1 MYNIFSY
8 HINPTDIM
16 LFVIIML
23 GEYVFFIE
31 AYELVGEQDS
41 AEKRIKFAFI
51 LSIVQLIGVGVWVW
65 LDS

>member
-1 MYNIFSY
+1 
-8 HINPTDIM
+8 M